1 MVQEKQALA
10 IDIGG
15 SKILAG
21 LVDETG
27 QVLRKTGTALPKEFD
42 AAWLIGK
49 ICEITE
55 DLKGACCC
63 GVTIPGL
70 ADPEEGMWLYAPF
83 SGIRNVPVARI
94 LSQRLGLPVYVDNDV
109 NVCAIAEK
117 VYGSCRDTDNFLWI
131 TVSNGVGGGLVLGGE
146 IYRGKY
152 NCAGEIGHFVVEE
165 DSPWRCGCGA
175 YGCLEAVASGA
186 SISAIYRAATG
197 EDKCAKEVAACAK
210 AGDATAAG
218 IYEQA
223 ARYLGKAIAYCV
235 NLLNLE
241 KVVLGGGVSQDFELL
256 YPAMQYAV
264 SRYLFKTANPNLK
277 IEKTSLGYEAALI
290 GCAAMARKES
300 GIL

>member
-1 MVQEKQALA
+1 MVQKNALA

-27 QVLRKTGTALPKEFD
+27 HVLQRVAMALPKELD
-42 AAWLIGK
+42 AAWLIEK
-49 ICEITE
+49 ICELTE
-55 DLKGACCC
+55 ELKGAHCC

-70 ADPEEGMWLYAPF
+70 ADPKEGMWLYAPF
-83 SGIRNVPVARI
+83 SGIRNVPVAHI

-109 NVCAIAEK
+109 NVCAIGEK

-131 TVSNGVGGGLVLGGE
+131 TISNGIGGGLVLGGE
-146 IYRGKY
+146 VYRGKY

-165 DSPWRCGCGA
+165 DSPWKCGCGT

-186 SISAIYRAATG
+186 SISAIYRAVTG
-197 EDKCAKEVAACAK
+197 EEKSAKEIAAFAK
-210 AGDATAAG
+210 AGDATAAS
-218 IYEQA
+218 IYEKA
-223 ARYLGKAIAYCV
+223 ARSLGKAIACSV

-241 KVVLGGGVSQDFELL
+241 KVVLGGGISQDFELL
-256 YPAMQYAV
+256 YPAMQSEV
-264 SRYLFKTANPNLK
+264 QRYLFKAANPNLI

-300 GIL
+300 GVL